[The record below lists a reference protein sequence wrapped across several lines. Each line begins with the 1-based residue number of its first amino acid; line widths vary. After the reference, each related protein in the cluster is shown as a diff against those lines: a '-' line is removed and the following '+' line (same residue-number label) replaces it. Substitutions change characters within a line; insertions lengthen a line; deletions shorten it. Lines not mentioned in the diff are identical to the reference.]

1 MAENEGKTESADS
14 GFDDYGLEM
23 AYKLWVKDRF
33 VDVNGIED
41 IMEEVFHMYIKDRE
55 LLTEALMSRFLQVNE
70 INLALKKEYRTAL
83 IDEYER
89 RQLPYL

>member
-1 MAENEGKTESADS
+1 MH
-14 GFDDYGLEM
+14 L
-23 AYKLWVKDRF
+23 
-33 VDVNGIED
+33 
-41 IMEEVFHMYIKDRE
+41 KDRE
-55 LLTEALMSRFLQVNE
+55 QLTEALMSRFLQLND